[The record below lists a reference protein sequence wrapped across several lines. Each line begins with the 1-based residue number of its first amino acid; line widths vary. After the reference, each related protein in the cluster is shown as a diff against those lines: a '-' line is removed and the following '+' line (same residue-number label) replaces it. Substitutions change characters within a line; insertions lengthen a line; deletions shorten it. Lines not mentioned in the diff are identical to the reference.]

1 MREYIKAAR
10 DEAAKSRCDRA
21 HVGCVIVDRATGRV
35 VSRAFNE
42 TPHGLEPC
50 DTGGHRIVDDHCVN
64 TVHAERN
71 AIRKMSSHDSEY
83 TLYVTHFPCQG
94 CAHLIASCPDIVEVV
109 YLGDY
114 RNSKEATALL
124 MGLSKGVHCAE
135 EDRSSSPS

>member
-10 DEAAKSRCDRA
+10 DEAKKSRCDRA

-71 AIRKMSSHDSEY
+71 AIRRMVEHGSEY
-83 TLYVTHFPCQG
+83 TLYVTHYPCQG
-94 CAHLIASCPDIVEVV
+94 CAHLISSCPEIVGVV

-114 RNSKEATALL
+114 NNSSEATALL
-124 MGLSKGVHCAE
+124 SGLSKGVHRGE
-135 EDRSSSPS
+135 E

>member
-10 DEAAKSRCDRA
+10 DEAKKSRCDRA

-42 TPHGLEPC
+42 TPNGLEPC

-71 AIRKMSSHDSEY
+71 AIRRMGEHGSEY
-83 TLYVTHFPCQG
+83 TLYVTHYPCQG
-94 CAHLIASCPDIVEVV
+94 CAHLISSCPEIVEVV

-114 RNSKEATALL
+114 NNSSEATALL
-124 MGLSKGVHCAE
+124 SGLSKGVHRGE
-135 EDRSSSPS
+135 E

>member
-21 HVGCVIVDRATGRV
+21 HVGCVIVDRATGKV

-42 TPHGLEPC
+42 TPHGLKPC
-50 DTGGHRIVDDHCVN
+50 DTGGHRIVYNHCVN

-71 AIRKMSSHDSEY
+71 AIRKMTEHGSEY
-83 TLYVTHFPCQG
+83 TLYVTHYPCRG
-94 CAHLIASCPDIVEVV
+94 GAHLISSCPEIVEVV

-114 RNSKEATALL
+114 NNSQEATALL
-124 MGLSKGVHCAE
+124 SDLSEGCHHAE
-135 EDRSSSPS
+135 E

>member
-10 DEAAKSRCDRA
+10 DEAKKSRCDRA

-42 TPHGLEPC
+42 TPNGLEPC

-71 AIRKMSSHDSEY
+71 AIRKMTEHGSEY
-83 TLYVTHFPCQG
+83 TLYVTHYPCQG
-94 CAHLIASCPDIVEVV
+94 CAHLISSCPEIVEVV

-114 RNSKEATALL
+114 NNSSEATALL
-124 MGLSKGVHCAE
+124 SGLSKGAHRGE
-135 EDRSSSPS
+135 E

>member
-1 MREYIKAAR
+1 MRQYIKDAL

-42 TPHGLEPC
+42 TPPGLEPC
-50 DTGGHRIVDDHCVN
+50 DTGGHVMVDGHCVN

-71 AIRKMSSHDSEY
+71 AIMKMKEHGSEY
-83 TLYVTHFPCQG
+83 TLYVTHYPCYG
-94 CAHLIASCPDIVEVV
+94 CAHLISTCPEIVEVV

-114 RNSKEATALL
+114 NNSSEATALL
-124 MGLSKGVHCAE
+124 KSLTEGLHHVE
-135 EDRSSSPS
+135 E

>member
-10 DEAAKSRCDRA
+10 DEADKSRCDRA
-21 HVGCVIVDRATGRV
+21 HVGCVIVDRATGKV

-71 AIRKMSSHDSEY
+71 AIRKMAEHGSEY
-83 TLYVTHFPCQG
+83 TLYVTHYPCQG
-94 CAHLIASCPDIVEVV
+94 CAHLISSCPEIMEVV

-114 RNSKEATALL
+114 NNSQEATALL
-124 MGLSKGVHCAE
+124 SNLSEGCHHAE
-135 EDRSSSPS
+135 

>member
-1 MREYIKAAR
+1 VKQYIQAAR

-21 HVGCVIVDRATGRV
+21 HVGCVIVDHATGQV

-50 DTGGHRIVDDHCVN
+50 DTGGHRIVDNHCVN

-71 AIRKMSSHDSEY
+71 AIRNMREHGSEY
-83 TLYVTHFPCQG
+83 TLYVTHYPCQG
-94 CAHLIASCPDIVEVV
+94 CAHLISSCPEIVEVV

-114 RNSKEATALL
+114 RNSSEATALL
-124 MGLSKGVHCAE
+124 SGLSKGVHRGE
-135 EDRSSSPS
+135 E